1 MKLSIRL
8 AVAVL
13 LVLSGWIA
21 GSAQTTKGDFVIRVE
36 APGPGRTTVEC
47 VEGCTALVGGRDIGL
62 HREGEGRDS
71 PTYWFGCGA
80 ARCQGTFHG
89 FLKR

>member
-21 GSAQTTKGDFVIRVE
+21 GSAQTTISGSTGKAKAE
-36 APGPGRTTVEC
+36 
-47 VEGCTALVGGRDIGL
+47 TALPTGSDVVRPAVKG
-62 HREGEGRDS
+62 HSTDS
-71 PTYWFGCGA
+71 
-80 ARCQGTFHG
+80 
-89 FLKR
+89 